1 MVFFNIFSNPLSS
14 LASFYK
20 RTLATF
26 LSFHRKS
33 KFLSLWTLQNNNMT
47 NLFSWDLI
55 LPGCLNPALTQKS
68 VTDFSVVTGTLALL
82 LTYLL
87 CKEADVARWGI
98 LTGCL
103 LFCQLLQF
111 CCYHTGAIMFALGR
125 RIFCIFVHPGWAHT
139 LPTWTAMTQTYQI
152 NIWICLVSGMSDS
165 VSLLIRDTKEG
176 MILLANFTENTAFY
190 CAWVLPI
197 WAFVNF
203 KPIFS
208 LS

>member
-1 MVFFNIFSNPLSS
+1 
-14 LASFYK
+14 
-20 RTLATF
+20 
-26 LSFHRKS
+26 
-33 KFLSLWTLQNNNMT
+33 MT

-68 VTDFSVVTGTLALL
+68 VTDSSVVTGTLALL

-139 LPTWTAMTQTYQI
+139 LPTWTAMTQTYQT

-176 MILLANFTENTAFY
+176 MILFGKFYREYSLLLCMGITYMSFCQFQTHILFIITHLTVPNFREY
-190 CAWVLPI
+190 
-197 WAFVNF
+197 
-203 KPIFS
+203 
-208 LS
+208 